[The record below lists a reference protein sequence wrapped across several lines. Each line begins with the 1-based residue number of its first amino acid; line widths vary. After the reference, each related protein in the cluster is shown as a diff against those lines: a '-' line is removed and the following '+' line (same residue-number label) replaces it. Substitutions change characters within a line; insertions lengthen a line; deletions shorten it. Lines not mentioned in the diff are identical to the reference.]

1 MVEARFQ
8 IVKKEKNW
16 KSPSECGTITFTMN
30 GEISNKQLRKMTGE
44 LSLLSRSDGSASLCS
59 GDTSMIASVYGPAE
73 VKIAKEQISRATVE
87 VTYRPKSGM
96 PGCNEKL
103 KENIICNT
111 CESVILTCLHPR
123 SSVSLTIQELHHAG
137 SQLACALNVANL
149 ALLDANVNMKFM
161 VAAVNCAFTDKG
173 QLILDPTL
181 KEEQAAQVTMTFAF
195 DSVSKDILTVYT
207 TGLYTE
213 EEFDTALKACKAA
226 SVEIFNFYQEIM
238 QKNLSK
244 E

>member
-1 MVEARFQ
+1 
-8 IVKKEKNW
+8 
-16 KSPSECGTITFTMN
+16 MN
-30 GEISNKQLRKMTGE
+30 GEISNKQLRKMTCE
-44 LSLLSRSDGSASLCS
+44 LSLLSRSDGSASLCC
-59 GDTSMIASVYGPAE
+59 GDTSMTASVYGPAE
-73 VKIAKEQISRATVE
+73 VKMTKEQINRATVE

-111 CESVILTCLHPR
+111 CESIILTCLHPR
-123 SSVSLTIQELHHAG
+123 SSVSLTIQELHNAG
-137 SQLACALNVANL
+137 SSLACAINLVNL
-149 ALLDANVNMKFM
+149 ALLDASTNMKFM

-181 KEEQAAQVTMTFAF
+181 KEEQAAPVTMMFAF
-195 DSVSKDILTVYT
+195 DSVSKDILTVHT
-207 TGLYTE
+207 TGLYNKE
-213 EEFDTALKACKAA
+213 KFNTALKACRAA